1 MSTRKCGSSFMK
13 RYLVRVR
20 ARARVRARVR
30 ASASARVRVRARARA
45 RARVSTVTVT
55 LTRYRELRDLHA
67 EHGHCAVDALRGPD
81 DDLVRW

>member
-20 ARARVRARVR
+20 VRARARARA
-30 ASASARVRVRARARA
+30 RVRARARA
-45 RARVSTVTVT
+45 RARVRVSTVTLT

-67 EHGHCAVDALRGPD
+67 EHGHCAVEALRGPD